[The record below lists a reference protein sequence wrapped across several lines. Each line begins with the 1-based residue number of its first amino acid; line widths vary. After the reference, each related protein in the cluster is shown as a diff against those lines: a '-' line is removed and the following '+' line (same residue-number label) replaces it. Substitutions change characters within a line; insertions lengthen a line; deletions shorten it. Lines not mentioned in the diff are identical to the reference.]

1 MTSKSLSPV
10 SAVTVS
16 IRKGKARHGE
26 TNTYQL
32 NGSTLRDILVDG
44 RWVTVAVS
52 PEGKAAQSN

>member
-1 MTSKSLSPV
+1 MTSKLLSPV

-16 IRKGKARHGE
+16 IRKGTARHGE

-44 RWVTVAVS
+44 RWVTVAVL
-52 PEGKAAQSN
+52 PESKAA

>member
-1 MTSKSLSPV
+1 MTSKSLCPV

-44 RWVTVAVS
+44 HWVTVAVL
-52 PEGKAAQSN
+52 PESKAA